1 MGPQSLKKPD
11 GTYTEGPGDTLD
23 YFLESVAPIQ
33 GDEYEEL
40 FDGWLWDGGT
50 TLLNEAVLSSA
61 VKGLTPGRAPGMD
74 GITPSMLQEG

>member
-1 MGPQSLKKPD
+1 M
-11 GTYTEGPGDTLD
+11 
-23 YFLESVAPIQ
+23 APIQ